1 MEIFT
6 SKKVMVSE
14 SIVLQLVIIVSSLC
28 IGTALVCP
36 QGKQFL
42 HQDLQ
47 VCVNC
52 TICDNEKGQV
62 VLRPCEVHRDTIC
75 GPLSELAL
83 NWKFLQPLSEN
94 RHRHE
99 HHKHHHAGKEQRVHH
114 NSRNDDAESKSRE
127 TGSEGGSDTVIE
139 VIGTSITSTEVP
151 FSNAEKLV
159 WDWQAI
165 ALTLAVFACILFFLV
180 IALYSLHQ
188 AKQWRRLKEN
198 FEADV
203 EELSARLSLMAATSN
218 EKGEILEPSLGP
230 VHDGNYLKNRCVYL
244 EQLLNVRKDTKIG
257 SDTGNVY
264 IEESNPSSTSKT

>member
-1 MEIFT
+1 MEIFKN
-6 SKKVMVSE
+6 KKVMVSE
-14 SIVLQLVIIVSSLC
+14 SATLQLLLIISSLC
-28 IGTALVCP
+28 VGSALVCP

-42 HQDLQ
+42 HQNLQ
-47 VCVNC
+47 ICVNC
-52 TICDNEKGQV
+52 TLCDNEKGQV

-75 GPLSELAL
+75 GPLSKLTL
-83 NWKFLQPLSEN
+83 NWKFLQPQSEN

-99 HHKHHHAGKEQRVHH
+99 HHRHHHEAKEQKINWNTRDNVHDKQTQIHFENRV
-114 NSRNDDAESKSRE
+114 D
-127 TGSEGGSDTVIE
+127 SDVE
-139 VIGTSITSTEVP
+139 VIGTGITSTEVP
-151 FSNAEKLV
+151 FSNAETLV

-257 SDTGNVY
+257 SDTVSGVFVLFY
-264 IEESNPSSTSKT
+264 LHRC

>member
-1 MEIFT
+1 MDE
-6 SKKVMVSE
+6 KVMVSGSTVFQLLIIIS
-14 SIVLQLVIIVSSLC
+14 SICV
-28 IGTALVCP
+28 GTALVCP

-42 HQDLQ
+42 HHNLQ
-47 VCVNC
+47 ICVNC
-52 TICDNEKGQV
+52 TVCDNEKSQV

-75 GPLSELAL
+75 GPLSELSL
-83 NWKFLQPLSEN
+83 NWKFLQPQSEN

-99 HHKHHHAGKEQRVHH
+99 HHRHHREGKEQKMHWNNRENVH
-114 NSRNDDAESKSRE
+114 NKQ
-127 TGSEGGSDTVIE
+127 SENRSDSAVE
-139 VIGTSITSTEVP
+139 VIGTAITSTEVP
-151 FSNAEKLV
+151 FSSAETLV

-264 IEESNPSSTSKT
+264 IEESNPTSTGKT

>member
-1 MEIFT
+1 MEIFNY
-6 SKKVMVSE
+6 SKVMVSG
-14 SIVLQLVIIVSSLC
+14 SGALQALLIVSCISL
-28 IGTALVCP
+28 GASLVCP

-42 HQDLQ
+42 HHNLQ
-47 VCVNC
+47 ICVNC
-52 TICDNEKGQV
+52 SVCDNEKGQV

-75 GPLSELAL
+75 GPLSELSL
-83 NWKFLQPLSEN
+83 DWKFLQPQSEN

-99 HHKHHHAGKEQRVHH
+99 HHRHHHEAKDERLYWNARDDHDKQPAETQSEARV
-114 NSRNDDAESKSRE
+114 DPA
-127 TGSEGGSDTVIE
+127 VE
-139 VIGTSITSTEVP
+139 VIGVGVTSTEVP
-151 FSNAEKLV
+151 FSSAETLV

-203 EELSARLSLMAATSN
+203 EELSARLSLMAASSN
-218 EKGEILEPSLGP
+218 EKGEILEPSMGP

-244 EQLLNVRKDTKIG
+244 EQLLNVRKDTKIR

-264 IEESNPSSTSKT
+264 IEESNPTSTNKT